1 MAFIKAQKKMA
12 VFAIEKKTET
22 WYHNCVS
29 GSCSLDGKRDTRKIA
44 AIQAK
49 IRRF

>member
-1 MAFIKAQKKMA
+1 MA

-22 WYHNCVS
+22 WYHNCVADF
-29 GSCSLDGKRDTRKIA
+29 CSLDGKRDTWKIA

-49 IRRF
+49 IRQILTEKG